1 MCFIHYFDKCSLIII
16 IYGNVSQ
23 YANKHVAIFYEINEI
38 LEEKMFAKLVPV
50 FGEKY
55 KSVI

>member
-23 YANKHVAIFYEINEI
+23 YANKHIAIFYEINEI
-38 LEEKMFAKLVPV
+38 LGEKMLVIFVLV

>member
-23 YANKHVAIFYEINEI
+23 YANKHIAIFYEINKI
-38 LEEKMFAKLVPV
+38 LVEKLFAKFVPV

-55 KSVI
+55 KSMT